1 MVRHLILMGLRG
13 SGKSTLGRASASALA
28 WPFVDLD
35 DHTPKV
41 LGEASVASAFS
52 KHGQPAF
59 RKAEASALETV
70 LRAATSP
77 IVLALGG
84 GTPTAPGADALL
96 KHAAQR
102 GALLVYLR
110 ASEATL
116 RARLAQANNTHR
128 PSLTGNDPLL
138 EIGPVLA
145 QRDPLYLDLAS
156 DVFNVDG
163 LSESAVVDK
172 LLALAR
178 GE

>member
-1 MVRHLILMGLRG
+1 MVRHVILMGLRG
-13 SGKSTLGRASASALA
+13 CGKSTLGRSAAAALA

-41 LGEASVASAFS
+41 LGASSVAEAFT

-59 RKAEASALETV
+59 RKAEATALEAV
-70 LRAATSP
+70 LRTATTP
-77 IVLALGG
+77 VVLALGG

-96 KHAAQR
+96 KNAQR
-102 GALLVYLR
+102 HGALLVYLR
-110 ASEATL
+110 AGEATL
-116 RARLAQANNTHR
+116 RARLAQADNAHR

-156 DVFNVDG
+156 DVVNVDG
-163 LSESAVVDK
+163 LGESAVVEK